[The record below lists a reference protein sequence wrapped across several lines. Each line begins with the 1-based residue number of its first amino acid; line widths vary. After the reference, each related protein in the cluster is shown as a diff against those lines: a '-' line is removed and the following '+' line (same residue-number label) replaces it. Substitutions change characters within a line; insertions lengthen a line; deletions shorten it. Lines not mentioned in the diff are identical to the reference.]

1 MGERATA
8 RVWLLTDERYLRQRM
23 PSALAD
29 ELERAGALVRLVKA
43 DEVVARIGVDPWD
56 ELAEGDVLVARTRC
70 SFGLTLL
77 RAAERTDGVT
87 VIPHWSSV
95 THVRNKARA
104 VETLAAHDVPMPRTL
119 LAQSP
124 AGLKDL
130 PPEEFP
136 LLLKPYL
143 GDNAGGIVLVRH
155 PLELDDLTW
164 REGLVVAQEFVDSG
178 SVDLK
183 LYGVGDQLWAVR
195 RPSPLARSGAPAP
208 PPELV
213 DVTPALE
220 EIAFACRDAFG
231 LELYGVDVL
240 DSPRGPLVVDVN
252 EFPNYTGV
260 AEAPHA
266 IAERVLSL
274 LNETV
279 AA

>member
-8 RVWLLTDERYLRQRM
+8 RVWLLTDERYLKQRM

-29 ELERAGALVRLVKA
+29 ELERAGVPVRLVKA
-43 DEVVARIGVDPWD
+43 DDVVARIGVDPWK

-77 RAAERTDGVT
+77 RAAGRTDGVT
-87 VIPHWSSV
+87 VIPSWRAV
-95 THVRNKARA
+95 AHVRNKARA
-104 VETLAAHDVPMPRTL
+104 VDMLAARDIPMPRTL

-124 AGLKDL
+124 AALKDL
-130 PPEEFP
+130 PADQFP

-195 RPSPLARSGAPAP
+195 RPSPLARTRGPAP

-213 DVTPALE
+213 EVTPALE

-252 EFPNYTGV
+252 EFPNYGGV
-260 AEAPHA
+260 DEAPAA
-266 IAERVLSL
+266 IAGLVRSFLKVK
-274 LNETV
+274 V
-279 AA
+279 AT

>member
-1 MGERATA
+1 MGQRATR
-8 RVWLLTDERYLRQRM
+8 RVWLLTDERYLKQRM
-23 PSALAD
+23 PRVLAD
-29 ELERAGALVRLVKA
+29 ELARAGCAVQIVNA
-43 DEVVARIGVDPWD
+43 DGVVAQVGVDPWAG
-56 ELAEGDVLVARTRC
+56 LAEGDVLVARTRS

-77 RAAERTDGVT
+77 RAAERTDGVA
-87 VIPHWSSV
+87 VIPSWDSV

-104 VETLAAHDVPMPRTL
+104 VETLAAHDIPMPRTL

-124 AGLKDL
+124 AGLKDV
-130 PPEEFP
+130 PADDFP
-136 LLLKPYL
+136 LLLKPHL

-195 RPSPLARSGAPAP
+195 RPSPLARSRGPAP

-213 DVTPALE
+213 EVTPAFE
-220 EIAFACRDAFG
+220 EIALACRDAFG

-260 AEAPHA
+260 PEAPRA
-266 IAERVLSL
+266 IAELVRSL
-274 LNETV
+274 PKEKV